1 MIAKGTKE
9 FYEATRQI
17 VRECG
22 LQADYA
28 SILSNGLQFVGA
40 ASEEDDPDHPF
51 W

>member
-9 FYEATRQI
+9 FYEATR
-17 VRECG
+17 CG

-40 ASEEDDPDHPF
+40 ESDPDHPF